1 MSVKGFLFPRTHT
14 GHSSLIPNV
23 PWHYSGDLLTL
34 EYRTNPERVAEL
46 LPDGIEL
53 ADEDPGAVA
62 VIWADWQSCSDNF
75 NELLDPVRA
84 QYKEVFFVV
93 RCKYQGKTYSRC
105 IYIWVDKDFSA
116 ARGQFQGYPKKIGSI
131 HLTRSTTVGKA
142 GPRLTPGG
150 VFGATLAAYDH
161 RLIQAKFTIESE
173 SDHAGFVNALP
184 MLHNRW
190 MPAIECN
197 GKDSLNEVVTM
208 SGFDAEIGL
217 TFKGSFELELFSSPV
232 EEFHLL
238 KPEELIQGYYR
249 QVGASWKGG
258 TTLARENLT

>member
-1 MSVKGFLFPRTHT
+1 MSLKGFLFPRTHT
-14 GHSSLIPNV
+14 GNSSLIPNV

-93 RCKYQGKTYSRC
+93 RCKYQGKIYSRC

-116 ARGQFQGYPKKIGSI
+116 ARGQFQGYPKKNWFYPFNKVNYCRKSWTSTSAWGYFWSHFGS
-131 HLTRSTTVGKA
+131 L
-142 GPRLTPGG
+142 
-150 VFGATLAAYDH
+150 
-161 RLIQAKFTIESE
+161 
-173 SDHAGFVNALP
+173 
-184 MLHNRW
+184 
-190 MPAIECN
+190 
-197 GKDSLNEVVTM
+197 
-208 SGFDAEIGL
+208 
-217 TFKGSFELELFSSPV
+217 
-232 EEFHLL
+232 
-238 KPEELIQGYYR
+238 
-249 QVGASWKGG
+249 
-258 TTLARENLT
+258 